1 MTTTSSDVSAKQW
14 TVADVQA
21 RVGGIPLDRIRT
33 YPAPGTA
40 TEADVLEAEAH
51 GDRICEL
58 VDGILVEKPLG
69 SYESLLAGK
78 IIHALCSY
86 LESNDLGLVLGEAG
100 MLKVLP
106 RQVRVPDVS
115 FIGWDRLPGRQL
127 PQERIY
133 ALVPDLAVEV
143 LSPGNTEAEMQ
154 RKLHEYFSAG
164 VRLVWYI
171 APETRTARAYTAE
184 DQWQDH
190 GLGDS
195 LSGGDVLPGF
205 LLSLDKLFGGP

>member
-1 MTTTSSDVSAKQW
+1 MTTISADVPATQW

-21 RVGGIPLDRIRT
+21 RVGGIPPERIRT

-40 TEADVLEAEAH
+40 TEADVLEAEARS
-51 GDRICEL
+51 GRICEL
-58 VDGILVEKPLG
+58 VDGILVEKAIG
-69 SYESLLAGK
+69 SYESFLAGK

-86 LESNDLGLVLGEAG
+86 LEGNDVGFVLGEAG

-115 FIGWDRLPGRQL
+115 FIAWERIPGRQL

-133 ALVPDLAVEV
+133 TLVPDLAVEV
-143 LSPGNTEAEMQ
+143 LSPSNTEAEMR

-171 APETRTARAYTAE
+171 SPETRTARAYTAE
-184 DQWQDH
+184 DRWQDL
-190 GLGDS
+190 GPGDS

>member
-1 MTTTSSDVSAKQW
+1 VTTTSVVVPAEQW
-14 TVADVQA
+14 TAADVHA
-21 RVGGIPLDRIRT
+21 RVGGIPLERIRT
-33 YPAPGTA
+33 FPAPGTA
-40 TEADVLEAEAH
+40 TEADVLETEARS
-51 GDRICEL
+51 DRICEL
-58 VDGILVEKPLG
+58 VDGILVEKPPG

-86 LESNDLGLVLGEAG
+86 LESNNVGVVLGEAG
-100 MLKVLP
+100 MLAFLP

-115 FIGWDRLPGRQL
+115 LIRWERLPGRQL

-133 ALVPDLAVEV
+133 TLFPDLAVEV
-143 LSPGNTEAEMQ
+143 LSPGNTEAEMR

-164 VRLVWYI
+164 SRLVWYI

-184 DQWQDH
+184 DQWQDL
-190 GLGDS
+190 GSGDS

-205 LLSLDKLFGGP
+205 LMSLNKLFDM

>member
-1 MTTTSSDVSAKQW
+1 VTTTSFVVPAEQW
-14 TVADVQA
+14 TAADVHA
-21 RVGGIPLDRIRT
+21 RVGAIPLDRIRT

-51 GDRICEL
+51 GDHICEL
-58 VDGILVEKPLG
+58 VDGILVEKPMG

-78 IIHALCSY
+78 IIHWLCSY
-86 LESNDLGLVLGEAG
+86 LESNNVGVVLGEAG
-100 MLKVLP
+100 MLAFLP
-106 RQVRVPDVS
+106 GQVRVPDVS
-115 FIGWDRLPGRQL
+115 LIRWERIPGRQL

-133 ALVPDLAVEV
+133 AVVPDLAVEV
-143 LSPGNTEAEMQ
+143 LSPSNTEAEMR

-164 VRLVWYI
+164 SRLVWYI

-184 DQWQDH
+184 DQWQDL
-190 GLGDS
+190 GPGDS

-205 LLSLDKLFGGP
+205 VLSLDKLFGSP

>member
-1 MTTTSSDVSAKQW
+1 MTTMSSDLSAKHW

-51 GDRICEL
+51 SDRICEL
-58 VDGILVEKPLG
+58 VDGILVEKPMG
-69 SYESLLAGK
+69 SYESLLAVR

-86 LESNDLGLVLGEAG
+86 LEGNDIGFVLGEAG

-115 FIGWDRLPGRQL
+115 FIGWERLPGRQL

-133 ALVPDLAVEV
+133 TLVPDLAIEV
-143 LSPGNTEAEMQ
+143 LSPSNTEAEMR

-171 APETRTARAYTAE
+171 APDTRTARVYTAE

-190 GLGDS
+190 GPGGS
-195 LSGGDVLPGF
+195 LSGGDMLPGF
-205 LLSLDKLFGGP
+205 ILSLDKLFGIP